1 MKFTRSLPAKAK
13 ASENVP
19 ARMMIGKMLMRSA
32 MMSAWKSMVRMAK
45 QPSRSSVVLAPIQEI
60 HSGCMKDA
68 PLAPLITRK

>member
-19 ARMMIGKMLMRSA
+19 VRMMIGKMLMRSA
-32 MMSAWKSMVRMAK
+32 MMSAWKSTVRMAK